1 MENFTLV
8 QSLIGGILLGLS
20 AAGMLYFVGRIL
32 GISGICSGLITAK
45 RGETLWRGVF
55 IAGLMAGGMTTL
67 LIKPELLHF
76 EVERSTLAVI
86 VAGLLVGVG
95 VRLGNGCTSGHGI
108 CGIGRLSPRSIIAV
122 ATFMAAGAITVYF
135 INHVLGGRI

>member
-1 MENFTLV
+1 MENFTPI
-8 QSLIGGILLGLS
+8 QSLIGGVLLGLS

-32 GISGICSGLITAK
+32 GISGIYSGLITAK
-45 RGETLWRGVF
+45 RGDTLWRGVF
-55 IAGLMAGGMTTL
+55 VAGLLAGGVTML
-67 LIKPELLHF
+67 LIKPELLHY
-76 EVERSTLAVI
+76 EADRSSLAVI

-122 ATFMAAGAITVYF
+122 ATFMTAGAVTVYV
-135 INHVLGGRI
+135 INHVLGGHV